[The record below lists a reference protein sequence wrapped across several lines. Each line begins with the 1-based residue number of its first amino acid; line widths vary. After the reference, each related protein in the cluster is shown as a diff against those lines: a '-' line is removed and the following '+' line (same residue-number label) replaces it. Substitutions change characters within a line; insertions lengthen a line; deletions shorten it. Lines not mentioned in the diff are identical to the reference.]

1 METKTLGPVQKISKK
16 SSVLVDFLVWQI
28 FFFKFRLVLYIL
40 TIPVQS
46 AVFAYCNLQ
55 SDKSGWCC
63 EMVMLMMMM
72 LWDDDGDDDDDD
84 DDDEII

>member
-1 METKTLGPVQKISKK
+1 MNFWY
-16 SSVLVDFLVWQI
+16 DNFFLN
-28 FFFKFRLVLYIL
+28 LDLYIL

-84 DDDEII
+84 DDEII